1 MADSIS
7 GVGGRP
13 LTSIKSEQPKGDV
26 ARIHSEDSEN
36 ASNIVQL
43 DTDRVELS
51 TEATAEL
58 DKAGFDAE
66 KVDQI
71 KQALSDGNYPI
82 DPRRVAE
89 GFADIEKLL

>member
-1 MADSIS
+1 MTNSIS
-7 GVGGRP
+7 DVGGRP
-13 LTSIKSEQPKGDV
+13 LASIKPEPPKGDG
-26 ARIHSEDSEN
+26 ARVQSDDGDN

-51 TEATAEL
+51 TEARAEL

-71 KQALSDGNYPI
+71 KQAIADGNYPI
-82 DPRRVAE
+82 DARRIAE
-89 GFADIEKLL
+89 GFSNIEKLL

>member
-26 ARIHSEDSEN
+26 ARIRSEDSEN
-36 ASNIVQL
+36 ASNIAQL

-71 KQALSDGNYPI
+71 KQALADGNYPI